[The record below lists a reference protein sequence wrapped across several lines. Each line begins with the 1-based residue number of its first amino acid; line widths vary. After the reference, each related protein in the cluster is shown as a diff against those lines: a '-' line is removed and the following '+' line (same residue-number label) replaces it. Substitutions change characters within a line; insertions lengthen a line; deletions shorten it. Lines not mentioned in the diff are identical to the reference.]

1 MQRIESMSSLKHKLK
16 YSLNFRHSI
25 LELRSMFEN
34 LRPFFVKPAKRR
46 DRITCLCKHHHELQV
61 LFQCAKSFRNGLV
74 ERNIICSETFHVW
87 HKLQDLVKINHKE
100 IHALCCLDRTCSECG
115 VDKLNLC
122 AMEKDT
128 SDSETITWRKYK
140 YCETGKTNK
149 KGQETKKNKLV
160 DESSGLMWECSRD
173 KNCPPIRCTNSK
185 QIGNVS
191 K

>member
-1 MQRIESMSSLKHKLK
+1 M
-16 YSLNFRHSI
+16 NF
-25 LELRSMFEN
+25 
-34 LRPFFVKPAKRR
+34 
-46 DRITCLCKHHHELQV
+46 
-61 LFQCAKSFRNGLV
+61 KSFFNVPNRSGKALWNV
-74 ERNIICSETFHVW
+74 ICSETFHVW

-185 QIGNVS
+185 QIDNVS
-191 K
+191 KWKTSPKSYHLDMFWWFMTILKISSANGKMRYNQITSAEMRSPFMSQFYTGL